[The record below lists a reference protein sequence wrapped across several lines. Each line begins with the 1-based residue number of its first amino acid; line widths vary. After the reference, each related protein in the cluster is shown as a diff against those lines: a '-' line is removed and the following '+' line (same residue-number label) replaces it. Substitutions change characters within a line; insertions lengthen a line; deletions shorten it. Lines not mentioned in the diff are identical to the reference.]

1 MQSYS
6 ARDLLGLDTSLLL
19 MPVLRNRS
27 AFRDC
32 PLLLLAASK
41 IHRIPRYGSVK
52 LSSLSC

>member
-32 PLLLLAASK
+32 PLLLLAASQ
-41 IHRIPRYGSVK
+41 IHRIPR
-52 LSSLSC
+52 